1 MSRYVCHF
9 LVNLSP
15 QDVRLPLKMLFEACG
30 LETMYETDDYV
41 MAREIPGQIIFTKLV
56 TSEVSIDVSG
66 ANPDLVRLSFLV
78 KNEELPLNPNNHC
91 RQIFDLL
98 RVAIAHNY
106 NWEPVDNLPQ
116 NQSRKLR
123 QQQFLSLVK
132 KMPHRSPIL
141 STQFLTNAKSRIG
154 LKNGVIQSKV
164 DRDIDR
170 KLTGKLYHDASC
182 RHQGS

>member
-15 QDVRLPLKMLFEACG
+15 QNVRLPLKMLFEACG
-30 LETMYETDDYV
+30 METMYETDDYV

-66 ANPDLVRLSFLV
+66 TDPDVVRLSFLV
-78 KNEELPLNPNNHC
+78 KNEELPLNSNNHC

-106 NWEPVDNLPQ
+106 DWESVDNLPQ
-116 NQSRKLR
+116 VAEITVAESESEPEAATETIS
-123 QQQFLSLVK
+123 FASEEDAA
-132 KMPHRSPIL
+132 PISNTL
-141 STQFLTNAKSRIG
+141 NPVFN
-154 LKNGVIQSKV
+154 
-164 DRDIDR
+164 
-170 KLTGKLYHDASC
+170 
-182 RHQGS
+182 

>member
-15 QDVRLPLKMLFEACG
+15 QHVRLPLKMLFEACG
-30 LETMYETDDYV
+30 MDTMYETDDYV

-56 TSEVSIDVSG
+56 TSEVSIDVSRTD
-66 ANPDLVRLSFLV
+66 PDLVRLSFLV

-106 NWEPVDNLPQ
+106 DWESVDNLPQ
-116 NQSRKLR
+116 VAEITSAESASEPEAATETIS
-123 QQQFLSLVK
+123 FASEDDAA
-132 KMPHRSPIL
+132 PISNTL
-141 STQFLTNAKSRIG
+141 NPVFN
-154 LKNGVIQSKV
+154 
-164 DRDIDR
+164 
-170 KLTGKLYHDASC
+170 
-182 RHQGS
+182 

>member
-15 QDVRLPLKMLFEACG
+15 QHVRLPLKMLFEACG
-30 LETMYETDDYV
+30 MDMMYETDDYV

-66 ANPDLVRLSFLV
+66 TDPNMVKLSFLV

-106 NWEPVDNLPQ
+106 DWESVDNLQHVPAIP
-116 NQSRKLR
+116 SAELKLKPEAATEPVC
-123 QQQFLSLVK
+123 FDSAEDT
-132 KMPHRSPIL
+132 SIAN
-141 STQFLTNAKSRIG
+141 T
-154 LKNGVIQSKV
+154 LKPAFN
-164 DRDIDR
+164 
-170 KLTGKLYHDASC
+170 
-182 RHQGS
+182 